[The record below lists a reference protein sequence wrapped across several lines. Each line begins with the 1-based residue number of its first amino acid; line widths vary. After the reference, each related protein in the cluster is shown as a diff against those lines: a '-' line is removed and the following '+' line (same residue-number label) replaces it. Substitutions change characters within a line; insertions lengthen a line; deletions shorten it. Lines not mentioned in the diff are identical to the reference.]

1 MYEHFFGLKRKPFEL
16 VPNPDFLYMGVA
28 HQKALTYLN
37 YAVQEKMGFLL
48 LTGEVGSGKTT
59 LIRDFVNKLEQRATL
74 AKVFNTKVNFE
85 QLIAMI
91 NDDFGLDPAGKDKVT
106 LLKDLY
112 RFLVDEHG
120 KGRTPLLIIDEA
132 QNLTAE
138 VLEEVRML
146 SNLETPETKLLQI
159 ILAGQPELAATL
171 SLPELRQL
179 RQRISIVCQLAP
191 LTRQESEAYVFHRL
205 AIAGNRDAVQ
215 ITTDAMDG
223 IYSYSNGIPR
233 LLNII
238 SNFLLLTAFTEGTK
252 AIDQQMVNDIVIEL
266 QAEIGGGTSIEPSAG
281 KKALLQALGAP
292 LSTEE
297 RTASASPVPNP
308 QEGEKKVRLLLKD
321 MSLRLA
327 ALEKQQARLRAQ
339 DLDDVNRRLEALERS
354 LPQAGGGKKAPVASS
369 VTTNKETGTQPA
381 AGPAPNQQK
390 NDAPKKGFLERIV
403 GTVS

>member
-16 VPNPDFLYMGVA
+16 VPNPDFLYMGGA
-28 HQKALTYLN
+28 HKKALTYLN

-59 LIRDFVNKLEQRATL
+59 LIRDFVNKLEQWATL

-91 NDDFGLDPAGKDKVT
+91 NDDFGLETTGKDKVA

-112 RFLVDEHG
+112 RFLVDEHA

-132 QNLTAE
+132 QNLTPE

-146 SNLETPETKLLQI
+146 SNLETQETKLLQI

-179 RQRISIVCQLAP
+179 RQRISIVCHLAP
-191 LTRQESEAYVFHRL
+191 LTRQESEAYIFHRL
-205 AIAGNRDAVQ
+205 GIAGNQEAVQ
-215 ITTDAMDG
+215 VTPEAMDG

-238 SNFLLLTAFTEGTK
+238 CNFLLLTAFTEGTR
-252 AIDQQMVNDIVIEL
+252 AISREMVDDIVKEL
-266 QAEIGGGTSIEPSAG
+266 QTETGGGNSREATAG
-281 KKALLQALGAP
+281 KKALLHALGAP
-292 LSTEE
+292 LSPEE
-297 RTASASPVPNP
+297 RSVSAAPASDPH
-308 QEGEKKVRLLLKD
+308 EGERKVRLLLKD
-321 MSLRLA
+321 MSLRIA
-327 ALEKQQARLRAQ
+327 ALEKQQSRLQAQ
-339 DLDDVNRRLEALERS
+339 DLDDMKRRLEIVERS
-354 LPQAGGGKKAPVASS
+354 LPQAGEGKRAPVAPPVS
-369 VTTNKETGTQPA
+369 THKEISAQQA
-381 AGPAPNQQK
+381 SGPAPNQQK
-390 NDAPKKGFLERIV
+390 NDAPKKGFLERII
-403 GTVS
+403 GAVS

>member
-1 MYEHFFGLKRKPFEL
+1 MYEDFFGLKRKPFEL

-28 HQKALTYLN
+28 HKKVLTYLN
-37 YAVQEKMGFLL
+37 YAVQEGMGFLL

-85 QLIAMI
+85 QLISMI
-91 NDDFGLDPAGKDKVT
+91 NDDFGLETTGKDKVA

-112 RFLVDEHG
+112 RFLADEHG

-132 QNLTAE
+132 QNLTAD

-146 SNLETPETKLLQI
+146 SNLETQETKLLQI

-191 LTRQESEAYVFHRL
+191 LTRQESEAYIFHRL
-205 AIAGNRDAVQ
+205 AVAGNRDAVQ
-215 ITTDAMDG
+215 ILPEAMEG
-223 IYSYSNGIPR
+223 IFSYSNGIPR

-238 SNFLLLTAFTEGTK
+238 CNFLLLTAFTEGTK
-252 AIDQQMVNDIVIEL
+252 AIDRQMVDDIVKEL
-266 QAEIGGGTSIEPSAG
+266 RTETAGETSKEPTAG
-281 KKALLQALGAP
+281 KKALLHALGAP
-292 LSTEE
+292 VSVEE
-297 RTASASPVPNP
+297 RKVSAATVSDPKDA
-308 QEGEKKVRLLLKD
+308 ERKVLLLLKD

-339 DLDDVNRRLEALERS
+339 DLDDVKQRLKVLECSLAQGEGRNKALVVPPLTANNEAS
-354 LPQAGGGKKAPVASS
+354 
-369 VTTNKETGTQPA
+369 NQPA
-381 AGPAPNQQK
+381 AGPAPKQQK
-390 NDAPKKGFLERIV
+390 NDAPKKGLLERIV
-403 GTVS
+403 GTIS

>member
-91 NDDFGLDPAGKDKVT
+91 NDDFGLDTAGKDKVT

-266 QAEIGGGTSIEPSAG
+266 QAEIGGGTGIEPSAG

-381 AGPAPNQQK
+381 WGN
-390 NDAPKKGFLERIV
+390 
-403 GTVS
+403 